1 MNGDLTQRHRDTE
14 SVSALGLLLR
24 LDARR
29 LADSVRRPRAGVW
42 LGFAL
47 PVALVVGG
55 VWLGGAA
62 LRPDVDTGDGR
73 ILLGLLA
80 SAPVAFQAYPVL
92 FRPEDDAL
100 LRRLG
105 IPPGALFAQRALR
118 LLLLSL
124 AVAALFLLPFI
135 RTREPLGT
143 PLGILLA
150 ASLVTWAASLVTTSG
165 AALGMADGR
174 KSSLGGL
181 MGPDAGLAAAAS
193 LVYAPLPPLVGGA
206 LAARV
211 ALGPGVPVRVAVIAA
226 LSALWVTLAG
236 RRFARALPRF
246 APLSGELAYAPP
258 PTADASELVIGRG
271 LPALL
276 PRRAGAVRARDAV
289 VVDRR
294 FRWAGK
300 LAAPV
305 GIIASLVLLRAGA
318 DPEARRWVAAACI
331 GLLVMQGAAVV
342 ALGRGERPRLRW
354 IDRALGLR
362 TIDRL
367 IGRWA
372 VGFGLAM
379 GVVLPVAFVWSFTVT
394 TSPAWPWLAGAAL
407 GSLTAAAASLAA
419 AGR

>member
-1 MNGDLTQRHRDTE
+1 VIIVEPRGVRAT
-14 SVSALGLLLR
+14 APLGLLLR

-42 LGFAL
+42 VGFAL

-55 VWLGGAA
+55 VWQAGAA
-62 LRPDVDTGDGR
+62 LRPDVGTGDGR

-92 FRPEDDAL
+92 FRPEDDSL

-105 IPPGALFAQRALR
+105 IPPSALFAQRALR

-124 AVAALFLLPFI
+124 AVAALFLLPFV
-135 RTREPLGT
+135 RAGEPLGT
-143 PLGILLA
+143 PLAILLA
-150 ASLVTWAASLVTTSG
+150 ASLVTCSASLVTTSG
-165 AALGMADGR
+165 AALRMAGGR
-174 KSSLGGL
+174 KSFFRALL
-181 MGPDAGLAAAAS
+181 GPDAGLAAAAS
-193 LVYAPLPPLVGGA
+193 LVYAPLLPLVGGA
-206 LAARV
+206 LAGRV
-211 ALGPGVPVRVAVIAA
+211 VLGPGMPVRVGVMA
-226 LSALWVTLAG
+226 LLCALWLTLAR
-236 RRFARALPRF
+236 RRFAMALPRF

-276 PRRAGAVRARDAV
+276 PRGAGAVRARDAV

-300 LAAPV
+300 LSAPV
-305 GIIASLVLLRAGA
+305 GIIAALVLLRAGA
-318 DPEARRWVAAACI
+318 DPDVRRWVAAACI
-331 GLLVMQGAAVV
+331 GLLVMQGAAVI

-362 TIDRL
+362 TLDRL
-367 IGRWA
+367 FGRWA

-379 GVVLPVAFVWSFTVT
+379 GVVIPVAFVWSFTVP
-394 TSPAWPWLAGAAL
+394 TSPAWAWPAGAAL
-407 GSLTAAAASLAA
+407 GALAAAGASLAA

>member
-1 MNGDLTQRHRDTE
+1 
-14 SVSALGLLLR
+14 
-24 LDARR
+24 
-29 LADSVRRPRAGVW
+29 VW
-42 LGFAL
+42 LA
-47 PVALVVGG
+47 
-55 VWLGGAA
+55 GAA

-80 SAPVAFQAYPVL
+80 SVPVAFQAYPVL
-92 FRPEDDAL
+92 FRPEDDSL

-105 IPPGALFAQRALR
+105 IPPAALFAHRALR

-124 AVAALFLLPFI
+124 AVTALFLLPFI
-135 RTREPLGT
+135 RTGEQLGT
-143 PLGILLA
+143 PLAILLA
-150 ASLVTWAASLVTTSG
+150 ASLVTWAASLVTTCG
-165 AALGMADGR
+165 AAREMAQGR
-174 KSSLGGL
+174 KSPLRGL
-181 MGPDAGLAAAAS
+181 LGPDAGLLAAAS
-193 LVYAPLPPLVGGA
+193 LVYAPLPPLVAGALAGRLAVGPGMPVRVALIALLCAVWTA
-206 LAARV
+206 LAAR
-211 ALGPGVPVRVAVIAA
+211 
-226 LSALWVTLAG
+226 
-236 RRFARALPRF
+236 RFANALPRF

-276 PRRAGAVRARDAV
+276 PRAAGAVRARDAV

-300 LAAPV
+300 LATPV
-305 GIIASLVLLRAGA
+305 GIIASLVLLRAGGDA
-318 DPEARRWVAAACI
+318 DVRRWVAAACI

-362 TIDRL
+362 TLDRL
-367 IGRWA
+367 IGRWS

-379 GVVLPVAFVWSFTVT
+379 GVVLPVAFVWSFAVD

-407 GSLTAAAASLAA
+407 GALAAAGVSLAA